1 VFGAFRQMLIDTAN
15 GGACFSLPA
24 GRRAGPHAGDLLY
37 QPEHPGIVPREYS
50 P

>member
-15 GGACFSLPA
+15 AGACSLPA
-24 GRRAGPHAGDLLY
+24 GRRAGFHAVDLLY
-37 QPEHPGIVPREYS
+37 QPEHPGSVPREHG